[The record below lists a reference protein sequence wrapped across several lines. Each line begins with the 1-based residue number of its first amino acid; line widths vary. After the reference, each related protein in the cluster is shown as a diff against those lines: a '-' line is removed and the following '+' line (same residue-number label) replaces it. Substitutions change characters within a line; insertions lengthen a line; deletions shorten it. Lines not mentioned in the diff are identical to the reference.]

1 MPPYHAPW
9 HLTSMNA
16 VFLNRLAIWYLI
28 FLLQLI
34 GHMDKIKRT
43 EFLKQGLKIGGA
55 VLLAPYINLP
65 TANATA
71 GMLKEPGI
79 DSALLAKMVAANDKQ
94 VDKLLAD
101 LRAGVTS
108 TGRKIGF
115 DFATLAASYISPGST
130 HYQSLSVA
138 EAFEKLLQLLSSL
151 QAADGTLNFGNLES
165 PPDTAF
171 LVEPMAAAA
180 SLLLQIHHP
189 AIENINKGVKQ
200 FLLRCGSAL
209 STGGVHTPNHRW
221 LVCAALA
228 GINALYPNKQ
238 YTNRIED
245 WLAEGIFIDEDG
257 HYSERSANYAVVE
270 NTAFLTLGRLLNK
283 PPLFEPVRKN
293 LAMTWYYMEPD
304 GQVVTVDSRR
314 QDQYA
319 SKSMVAYYLQYRWL
333 AIRDNNPL
341 FAGITAL
348 IEQLKGFE
356 EEIINK
362 CLFNFLDNPQL
373 QQALPESI
381 VPPVQYEKLFAKSA
395 TLRLRNEGTSTT
407 LFGGVDWPLIIASGR
422 SDSPDFYRYR
432 KGNAILK
439 SMRLSADFFS
449 MGYFYSDG
457 LKKEGSSYVLHK
469 KLHIPYYQPLP
480 ASRRNKQGDY
490 ALSPSIDARFWS
502 KMDFQHRP
510 VSNVKTLDTK
520 ISFTAT
526 AGTDEL
532 VFEVTGQAGV
542 PVTIELCFLEGGQ
555 LSGVLPADKGNYFL
569 EEGMGKYEYGGNTI
583 QFGPGTMKHK
593 FINRLEGE
601 RYSTHFGSLRTE
613 GMHVYLTGVTPF
625 KHRLQFS

>member
-1 MPPYHAPW
+1 
-9 HLTSMNA
+9 
-16 VFLNRLAIWYLI
+16 
-28 FLLQLI
+28 
-34 GHMDKIKRT
+34 MDKIKRT
-43 EFLKQGLKIGGA
+43 DFLKQGFKIGGA

-65 TANATA
+65 AGHAAARRTENA
-71 GMLKEPGI
+71 GI
-79 DSALLAKMVAANDKQ
+79 DTVLMARLVAANDKQ
-94 VDKLLAD
+94 VDKLLED
-101 LRAGVTS
+101 LHAGINS

-115 DFATLAASYISPGST
+115 DFATLAASYVSPGST
-130 HYQSLSVA
+130 HYQSPSVA
-138 EAFEKLLQLLSSL
+138 EAFEKLLQLLASL
-151 QAADGTLNFGNLES
+151 QSADGTLNFGNLES

-171 LVEPMAAAA
+171 LVEPLSAAA
-180 SLLLQIHHP
+180 SLLQQIHSP
-189 AIENINKGVKQ
+189 AIENINRGVKQ
-200 FLLRCGSAL
+200 FLLRCGGAL

-245 WLAEGIFIDEDG
+245 WLAEGVYIDEDG

-270 NTAFLTLGRLLNK
+270 NTAFLTVGRLLKK
-283 PPLFEPVRKN
+283 PLLFEPVRKN

-333 AIRDNNPL
+333 AIRDKNPL
-341 FAGITAL
+341 FSGITKL

-356 EEIINK
+356 EEIISK
-362 CLFNFLDNPQL
+362 CLFNFLENSLL

-381 VPPVQYEKLFAKSA
+381 APPVQYEKLFKKSA
-395 TLRLRNEGTSTT
+395 TLRLRNDGTSTT

-432 KGNAILK
+432 KGNAVLK

-449 MGYFYSDG
+449 MGCFYSNG

-469 KLHIPYYQPLP
+469 KLEIPYYQPLP
-480 ASRRNKQGDY
+480 AGKRNSKGDY
-490 ALSPSIDARFWS
+490 TLSPSTDGRFWS

-520 ISFTAT
+520 ISFTT
-526 AGTDEL
+526 AAGADEL

-555 LSGVLPADKGNYFL
+555 LSGVLAADKGNYFL
-569 EEGMGKYEYGGNTI
+569 EKGMGKYEYGGNTI
-583 QFGPGTMKHK
+583 QFGPGTMAHK
-593 FINRLEGE
+593 AVNRLEGE

-613 GMHVYLTGVTPF
+613 GMHVYLTGITPF
-625 KHRLQFS
+625 KHTLQFS

>member
-1 MPPYHAPW
+1 
-9 HLTSMNA
+9 MN
-16 VFLNRLAIWYLI
+16 
-28 FLLQLI
+28 
-34 GHMDKIKRT
+34 KIKRT
-43 EFLKQGLKIGGA
+43 AFLKQGLKISGA
-55 VLLAPYINLP
+55 VLLAPYIGLP
-65 TANATA
+65 IANAATGA
-71 GMLKEPGI
+71 VEKIGI
-79 DSALLAKMVAANDKQ
+79 QEDLMTRLVAANDKQ

-101 LRAGVTS
+101 LRAGITAS
-108 TGRKIGF
+108 GRKIGF
-115 DFATLAASYISPGST
+115 DFATLTAAYIWPNSV
-130 HYQSLSVA
+130 HHQSHLIEESL
-138 EAFEKLLQLLSSL
+138 EKLLQLLASL
-151 QAADGTLNFGNLES
+151 QSADGTLNFGNLES

-171 LVEPMAAAA
+171 LVEPLAAAA
-180 SLLLQIHHP
+180 SLLQPIHHP
-189 AIENINKGVKQ
+189 DMTNINKGLKQ
-200 FLLRCGSAL
+200 FLTNCGMAL

-245 WLAEGIFIDEDG
+245 WLAEGVYIDEDG

-270 NTAFLTLGRLLNK
+270 NTAFLTLGRLLKK
-283 PPLFEPVRKN
+283 PLLFEPVREN

-341 FAGITAL
+341 FAGITKL

-362 CLFNFLDNPQL
+362 CLFNFLENPLL

-381 VPPVQYEKLFAKSA
+381 APPVQYEKLFKQSA
-395 TLRLRNEGTSTT
+395 TLRLRNDGTSTT

-432 KGNAILK
+432 KGNAVLK

-457 LKKEGSSYVLHK
+457 LKKEGNTYVLHK
-469 KLHIPYYQPLP
+469 KLEIPYYQPLP
-480 ASRRNKQGDY
+480 PGKRNKKGDY
-490 ALSPSIDARFWS
+490 MLSPSIDNRFWS

-520 ISFTAT
+520 ISFTASGG
-526 AGTDEL
+526 ADEL
-532 VFEVTGQAGV
+532 VFEVTGQEGV

-555 LSGVLPADKGNYFL
+555 LSGVSPADKGNYFL
-569 EEGMGKYEYGGNTI
+569 EKGMGVYEYGGNTI
-583 QFGPGTMKHK
+583 QFGPGVVTHK
-593 FINRLEGE
+593 SINRLEGE

-625 KHRLQFS
+625 KHTLQFS